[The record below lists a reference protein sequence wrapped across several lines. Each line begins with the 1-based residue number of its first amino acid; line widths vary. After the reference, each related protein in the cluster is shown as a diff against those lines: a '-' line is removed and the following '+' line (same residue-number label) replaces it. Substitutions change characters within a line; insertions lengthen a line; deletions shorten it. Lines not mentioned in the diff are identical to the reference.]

1 MTCHCRTNPGK
12 TVVVCDPCASK
23 MMEAQLGLLPEQDQ
37 HLAEKPT
44 VLTKDQYDGMQSAVD
59 GWFNVLGGAK

>member
-1 MTCHCRTNPGK
+1 
-12 TVVVCDPCASK
+12 

-44 VLTKDQYDGMQSAVD
+44 VLPADQYQGLQSAVD
-59 GWFNVLGGAK
+59 RWFNVLGGAK